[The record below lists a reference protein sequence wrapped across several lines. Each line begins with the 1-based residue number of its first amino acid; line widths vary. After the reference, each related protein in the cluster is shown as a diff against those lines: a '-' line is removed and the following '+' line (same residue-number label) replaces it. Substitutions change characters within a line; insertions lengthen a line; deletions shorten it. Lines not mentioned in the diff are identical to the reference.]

1 MAEHPEIDGCG
12 ITHSDFS
19 PGAYDWLLTKF
30 VAPTHVYYVAHAV
43 ALNFLLTFDSLSYD
57 TKDLLSEQIGVTPD
71 AR

>member
-1 MAEHPEIDGCG
+1 MAEHPENDRCG
-12 ITHSDFS
+12 IRQSDFS
-19 PGAYDWLLTKF
+19 PGAYDRLLTKF
-30 VAPTHVYYVAHAV
+30 VAPTHGYYVEHAV

>member
-43 ALNFLLTFDSLSYD
+43 ALNFLLKFDYLSYG
-57 TKDLLSEQIGVTPD
+57 TKVLLSEQIEVTPD

>member
-12 ITHSDFS
+12 IIQSDFP

-30 VAPTHVYYVAHAV
+30 VAPTHGYYVEHAV

>member
-1 MAEHPEIDGCG
+1 MAEHPENDRCG
-12 ITHSDFS
+12 ITQSDFS
-19 PGAYDWLLTKF
+19 PGAYDWLLTTF
-30 VAPTHVYYVAHAV
+30 VAPTHGYYVAHAV